1 MFIETI
7 ILACLFAGSSA
18 AFSQSSH
25 VAPYHQQDS
34 VNADGIE
41 GQPSNKKSSRKL
53 LFIKTGLIVIP
64 TPKIPSDY
72 FLDTL
77 TTVMIN
83 GLSDRT
89 RKKLTRLQYVMTDD
103 SISRDGVDAYY
114 SHDLNALI
122 IGKTSAEESNR
133 PMHHLAR
140 TWSVIAHEIGHA
152 FVMSNLSAERLAF
165 LARRFGPWRFE
176 KLSPGDHLLSPR
188 FFIPHP
194 LFGAPAGA
202 INELENSPS
211 RYALQNI
218 HEWFAECF
226 SAALKEKLRRQGL
239 LPEIPGSSDMN
250 VGSLSATLKT
260 WFHEN
265 ITD

>member
-18 AFSQSSH
+18 AFSQPARL
-25 VAPYHQQDS
+25 APYQQQE
-34 VNADGIE
+34 VEHPDGIE
-41 GQPSNKKSSRKL
+41 GQLSNKNSSRKVL
-53 LFIKTGLIVIP
+53 LAKTGLIVIP
-64 TPKIPSDY
+64 TPKIPPDY
-72 FLDTL
+72 FLDAV

-83 GLSDRT
+83 GLSNNA
-89 RKKLTRLQYVMTDD
+89 RKKLTRLQYIMADD
-103 SISRDGVDAYY
+103 SISKDGVDAYY
-114 SHDLNALI
+114 SHDLDALI
-122 IGKTSAEESNR
+122 VGKMSDGESSR
-133 PMHHLAR
+133 SKQHLAR
-140 TWSVIAHEIGHA
+140 TWSLIAHEIGHA

-165 LARRFGPWRFE
+165 LARKYGPWRIE
-176 KLSPGDHLLSPR
+176 NLSPGDHLLSPQ

-202 INELENSPS
+202 INELQNSPS

-226 SAALKEKLRRQGL
+226 SAMLKEKLRRQGFF
-239 LPEIPGSSDMN
+239 PGIAEQLDMS
-250 VGSLSATLKT
+250 VGALSEPLQT